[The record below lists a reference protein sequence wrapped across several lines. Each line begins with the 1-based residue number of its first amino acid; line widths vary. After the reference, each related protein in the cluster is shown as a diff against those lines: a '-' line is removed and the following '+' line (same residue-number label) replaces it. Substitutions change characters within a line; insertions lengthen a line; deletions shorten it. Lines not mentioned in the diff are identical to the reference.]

1 MRISEQTDRRDI
13 LIVVV
18 LYNQDL
24 FCCETYLS
32 LLRGSDCDVFV
43 YDNSPVCLTG
53 LEKIPANWKY
63 IHDPKNP
70 GLGKAYN
77 EAARYAASINRK
89 WILIADQDTAFPINV
104 IDSYLADINKS
115 RNVSLFS
122 PVIVSNGK
130 VISPVSTGFFRS
142 QPSVAEAAG
151 IQPFS
156 KFFPINSG
164 IMIRLETLVEAGGYN
179 EDVFLDYSD
188 YEFCRRLAEKE
199 KAFFVIDRVCRQSFS
214 NDGNG
219 GENKLARFELFCRSV
234 RNCSHKGLKDSL
246 YINFVVLKR
255 TLSLCIKERTFRPV
269 KIFLK
274 NYLG

>member
-43 YDNSPVCLTG
+43 YDNSPVCLTD
-53 LEKIPANWKY
+53 LEKIPSTWKY
-63 IHDPKNP
+63 IRDPKNP

-77 EAARYAASINRK
+77 DAARYAASINKK
-89 WILIADQDTAFPINV
+89 WIFIADQDTSFSEGI
-104 IDSYLADINKS
+104 IDSYLANVDRE

-164 IMIRLETLVEAGGYN
+164 IMIRLETLVDVGGYN
-179 EDVFLDYSD
+179 ENVFLDYSD

-199 KAFFVIDRVCRQSFS
+199 KTFFVIDRICRQNFS
-214 NDGNG
+214 NNEDDV
-219 GENKLARFELFCRSV
+219 ESKLARFELFCRSV
-234 RNCSHKGLKDSL
+234 INCSHKGLKDSL

-255 TLSLCIKERTFRPV
+255 TLSLCIKEKTFRPV
-269 KIFLK
+269 IIFLK
-274 NYLG
+274 NYL